1 MKGGANIAPS
11 VGIPM
16 YAPDGQPIMIDFL
29 IKAAIILFLIVPLVL
44 SCILFVIAAEYL
56 KYKDEQQNEQ

>member
-1 MKGGANIAPS
+1 
-11 VGIPM
+11 M

-29 IKAAIILFLIVPLVL
+29 IKAAIILFLVVPLVL